1 MKKQSM
7 LFIKGIKRGEAPL
20 RNSLPSPPK
29 ESQREA
35 KPLLYNQFPLSFEGE
50 GDKGGEDDKQS

>member
-1 MKKQSM
+1 M
-7 LFIKGIKRGEAPL
+7 LFIKGIKRGEAMI
-20 RNSLPSPPK
+20 RRCSYHNSLPSPPK

-35 KPLLYNQFPLSFEGE
+35 KPLLYNQVPLSFEGE